1 MNCLNPFD
9 EVWHW
14 NLKEVSLAHLDYPI
28 ILEIKKKYVYLLKSF
43 RFHEKKTTKLLPQFA
58 PIEEIYNR
66 KC

>member
-1 MNCLNPFD
+1 MNYLNPFD

-14 NLKEVSLAHLDYPI
+14 NLQEVSLAHLDYPI
-28 ILEIKKKYVYLLKSF
+28 ILEIKNICIYCESF
-43 RFHEKKTTKLLPQFA
+43 RFHEKKTTKSLPQFA

>member
-1 MNCLNPFD
+1 MNYLNPFD

-28 ILEIKKKYVYLLKSF
+28 ILEIKNICIYCESF